1 MLRRCRGDVV
11 SLRAELACQSINSER
26 IFHARVVPLA
36 TLVGM
41 IACVLF
47 GTAISTQSV
56 AGENPYRP
64 STSRA
69 SREDALATIPRERL
83 NAEQLQKVDELVA
96 KTSIFRRLPTQVIEC
111 DPQIYQYVMEHP
123 EIVAN
128 IWQLLGIEKVVL
140 KPIGPDVYQ
149 AEDGAG
155 TKGVLHFLYRSPE
168 LHVIYSEGTY
178 DGPMFT
184 QNVSGG
190 CLLILK
196 TGYQREVD
204 GKYYITSRV
213 DTFIRLD
220 NVGLEFLAK
229 TFQPLVGRVVDY
241 NFIATGSFVESLSH
255 TAEKN
260 PAGMQRLA
268 AKLQHVEPGVRE
280 EFVAVTQEVAA
291 RAAARE
297 ERLSALPVGRATRPT
312 TRAQGR

>member
-1 MLRRCRGDVV
+1 MFRWRRGDTA
-11 SLRAELACQSINSER
+11 SLRAGVTTGRQ
-26 IFHARVVPLA
+26 PLA
-36 TLVGM
+36 
-41 IACVLF
+41 IA
-47 GTAISTQSV
+47 V
-56 AGENPYRP
+56 ALIALATPVVNGAENPYRP

-69 SREDALATIPRERL
+69 AREDALATIPRDKISPEHL
-83 NAEQLQKVDELVA
+83 KLADELVA
-96 KTSIFRRLPTQVIEC
+96 NVSIFRRLPTQVIEC
-111 DPQIYQYVMEHP
+111 DPQIYQYVMDHP

-128 IWQLLGIEKVVL
+128 IWQLLGIEKVVV
-140 KPIGPDVYQ
+140 KPIGPDVYL

-155 TKGVLHFLYRSPE
+155 TKGKLHFLYRSHD
-168 LHVIYSEGTY
+168 LHVIYAEGAY

-184 QNVSGG
+184 QQVTGG
-190 CLLILK
+190 CLMILK

-241 NFIATGSFVESLSH
+241 NFFATGSFVESLSR
-255 TAEKN
+255 TAEMN

-268 AKLQHVEPGVRE
+268 AKLQHVEPEVRD
-280 EFVAVTQEVAA
+280 EFVLLTREVAA
-291 RAAARE
+291 RAEARE
-297 ERLSALPVGRATRPT
+297 ARLSALPEGGRRRPPT

>member
-1 MLRRCRGDVV
+1 MAIERPF
-11 SLRAELACQSINSER
+11 RARA
-26 IFHARVVPLA
+26 VPIAAL
-36 TLVGM
+36 LGM
-41 IACVLF
+41 IVGVLC
-47 GTAISTQSV
+47 GTATSPETL

-69 SREDALATIPRERL
+69 SREDALATIPRNRL
-83 NAEQLQKVDELVA
+83 NAEQLQMVDNLVA

-140 KPIGPDVYQ
+140 RPIAPDVYE

-155 TKGVLHFLYRSPE
+155 TKGMLHFLFRSPE
-168 LHVIYSEGTY
+168 LHVIYAEGSY
-178 DGPMFT
+178 NGPMFT
-184 QNVSGG
+184 QNVTGG

-241 NFIATGSFVESLSH
+241 NFIATGAFVESLSH
-255 TAEKN
+255 TAERN

-268 AKLQHVEPGVRE
+268 AKLEHVEPQVRD
-280 EFVAVTQEVAA
+280 EFVAVTREVAA
-291 RAAARE
+291 RAVARE
-297 ERLSALPVGRATRPT
+297 ERLSALPQGRATRPT

>member
-1 MLRRCRGDVV
+1 
-11 SLRAELACQSINSER
+11 
-26 IFHARVVPLA
+26 
-36 TLVGM
+36 
-41 IACVLF
+41 
-47 GTAISTQSV
+47 
-56 AGENPYRP
+56 
-64 STSRA
+64 
-69 SREDALATIPRERL
+69 
-83 NAEQLQKVDELVA
+83 
-96 KTSIFRRLPTQVIEC
+96 
-111 DPQIYQYVMEHP
+111 
-123 EIVAN
+123 
-128 IWQLLGIEKVVL
+128 
-140 KPIGPDVYQ
+140 
-149 AEDGAG
+149 
-155 TKGVLHFLYRSPE
+155 
-168 LHVIYSEGTY
+168 
-178 DGPMFT
+178 MFT
-184 QNVSGG
+184 QNVTGG

-268 AKLQHVEPGVRE
+268 AKLEHIEPEVRD
-280 EFVAVTQEVAA
+280 EFVAITQDVAA

-297 ERLSALPVGRATRPT
+297 ERLSALPQGRATRPT

>member
-1 MLRRCRGDVV
+1 MFGSRWRGTVGV
-11 SLRAELACQSINSER
+11 RATVSNERGASGIRAASLRVGPVALAL
-26 IFHARVVPLA
+26 VV
-36 TLVGM
+36 
-41 IACVLF
+41 VLI
-47 GTAISTQSV
+47 TAP
-56 AGENPYRP
+56 AGLCGENPFRP

-69 SREDALATIPRERL
+69 AREDALATIPREKL
-83 NAEQLQKVDELVA
+83 THEQLQMVDNLVA
-96 KTSIFRRLPTQVIEC
+96 NVSIFRRLPTQVIEC

-128 IWQLLGIEKVVL
+128 IWQLLGIEKVVV
-140 KPIGPDVYQ
+140 KPIGPNLYE
-149 AEDGAG
+149 AADGAG
-155 TKGVLHFLYRSPE
+155 TKGTLHFLYRSHD
-168 LHVIYSEGTY
+168 LHVIYAEGAY

-184 QNVSGG
+184 QQVTGG

-241 NFIATGSFVESLSH
+241 NFIATGSFVESLSR
-255 TAEKN
+255 TAEMN

-268 AKLQHVEPGVRE
+268 ARLQHIDPAVRD
-280 EFVAVTQEVAA
+280 EFVLVTQEVAA
-291 RAAARE
+291 RAEERE
-297 ERLSALPVGRATRPT
+297 ARLSALPEAARRRPPT

>member
-1 MLRRCRGDVV
+1 MAVV
-11 SLRAELACQSINSER
+11 RAAGTC
-26 IFHARVVPLA
+26 
-36 TLVGM
+36 
-41 IACVLF
+41 
-47 GTAISTQSV
+47 GTATRPPGRRRGAATVALWAAIASAMFGVSATGDLQ
-56 AGENPYRP
+56 AGENPYRA

-69 SREDALATIPRERL
+69 AREDALASIPRHRL
-83 NAEQLQKVDELVA
+83 TAEQLRQVDTLIE

-111 DPQIYQYVMEHP
+111 DPEIYQYVMEHP

-128 IWQLLGIEKVVL
+128 IWQLLGIEKVVVR
-140 KPIGPDVYQ
+140 PVGPNVYQ

-168 LHVIYSEGTY
+168 LHVIYAEGAY

-184 QNVSGG
+184 QNVTGG

-241 NFIATGSFVESLSH
+241 NFIATGSFVESLSR
-255 TAEKN
+255 TAEMN

-268 AKLQHVEPGVRE
+268 AKLEHVDPAVRD
-280 EFVAVTQEVAA
+280 EFVQITQDVAA

-297 ERLSALPVGRATRPT
+297 ERLSALPKGQAIRPT

>member
-1 MLRRCRGDVV
+1 MAIERPF
-11 SLRAELACQSINSER
+11 RARA
-26 IFHARVVPLA
+26 VPIAAL
-36 TLVGM
+36 LGM
-41 IACVLF
+41 IVGVLC
-47 GTAISTQSV
+47 GTATSPETL

-69 SREDALATIPRERL
+69 SREDALATIPRNRL
-83 NAEQLQKVDELVA
+83 NAEQLQMVDNLVA

-140 KPIGPDVYQ
+140 RPIAPDVYE

-155 TKGVLHFLYRSPE
+155 TKGMLHFLFRSPE
-168 LHVIYSEGTY
+168 LHVIYAEGSY
-178 DGPMFT
+178 NGPMFT
-184 QNVSGG
+184 QNVTGG

-255 TAEKN
+255 TAERN

-268 AKLQHVEPGVRE
+268 AKLEHVEPQVRD
-280 EFVAVTQEVAA
+280 EFVAVTREVAA
-291 RAAARE
+291 RAVARE
-297 ERLSALPVGRATRPT
+297 ERLSALPQGRATRPT